1 MFTRVLDLAVLL
13 LVAVA
18 VLLPRPDVVVQPGL
32 KLDIERRERVAEL
45 EAALGAD
52 PGEAER
58 SLELSDL
65 FMDGRRPDWAL
76 AAVTR
81 ALERQ
86 PHDHRLHGRRS
97 MALAEHFEAAPAFVA
112 AEKALALC
120 ESGSSAKCGEQERAR
135 LAFLR
140 DTLGRVKDLD
150 MRRDPNTA
158 KERLLRAMKP
168 AYLPPAKGSSAPAP
182 EPAPV
187 QR

>member
-32 KLDIERRERVAEL
+32 KLDVERRERVAEL

-150 MRRDPNTA
+150 MRQDPNTA

-168 AYLPPAKGSSAPAP
+168 AYIPPKRETSGNPPASPP
-182 EPAPV
+182 
-187 QR
+187 R

>member
-1 MFTRVLDLAVLL
+1 
-13 LVAVA
+13 
-18 VLLPRPDVVVQPGL
+18 
-32 KLDIERRERVAEL
+32 
-45 EAALGAD
+45 
-52 PGEAER
+52 
-58 SLELSDL
+58 
-65 FMDGRRPDWAL
+65 MDGRRPDWAL
-76 AAVTR
+76 ATVTR

-120 ESGSSAKCGEQERAR
+120 ESGSTAKCGEQEQAR

-150 MRRDPNTA
+150 MRQDPNTA

-168 AYLPPAKGSSAPAP
+168 ANIPPPPRPPGNSPA
-182 EPAPV
+182 EP
-187 QR
+187 RR

>member
-32 KLDIERRERVAEL
+32 KLDAERRERVAEL
-45 EAALGAD
+45 EAALAAD
-52 PGEAER
+52 PGQADR

-76 AAVTR
+76 ATVTR

-120 ESGSSAKCGEQERAR
+120 ESGSTAKCGEQEQAR

-150 MRRDPNTA
+150 MRQDPNTA

-168 AYLPPAKGSSAPAP
+168 ANIPPPPRPPGNSPA
-182 EPAPV
+182 EP
-187 QR
+187 RR